1 MTLLPTLANWTKSL
15 RDSLELTELVMLR
28 GMRWC
33 AALDRRREVA
43 CWPHI
48 VIDGKQGQAYACRVE
63 RAVGY
68 NPHIA

>member
-1 MTLLPTLANWTKSL
+1 MERSQRLMHLPTLPHWTKSL

-43 CWPHI
+43 WRPHT
-48 VIDGKQGQAYACRVE
+48 VIDGKQG
-63 RAVGY
+63 
-68 NPHIA
+68 